1 MPFVNCTKT
10 DTCEEHAHGVCPA
23 FLAGESLIDLIFIA
37 GACPVREPYPTEEL
51 MQVRQ
56 RLLHAVNKNPASM
69 KSVEEL
75 CRVRKGGDSW

>member
-23 FLAGESLIDLIFIA
+23 FIAGESLIDLTFRA
-37 GACPVREPYPTEEL
+37 VDCPAREPYPTEEL

-56 RLLHAVNKNPASM
+56 GFIEAANKISSN
-69 KSVEEL
+69 
-75 CRVRKGGDSW
+75 KGVKEFRRAGRGENSW